1 MYVFRENEEVHGIIK
16 FIVLWWWVWFSGLG
30 FTDYVVKNS
39 NSHCFNIYKIFDFP
53 YVKAVAGQQG
63 EYTDIVAMET
73 NSGLH

>member
-1 MYVFRENEEVHGIIK
+1 MYVFRENEEVHGIMK

-30 FTDYVVKNS
+30 FTDYVVKNCY
-39 NSHCFNIYKIFDFP
+39 SHCFNIYKIFDFP
-53 YVKAVAGQQG
+53 YVKAVAGQQV